1 MVSDEY
7 DEDDDNPLIFWELYD
22 EREKKVLLSVEAK
35 TEEDAKHKFIE
46 QLKSLI

>member
-7 DEDDDNPLIFWELYD
+7 DEDDDNPLIFWELLI
-22 EREKKVLLSVEAK
+22 REKKVLLSVEAK